1 MTVTD
6 HVDRLV
12 SRIASRDREAFRSLY
27 GFLAVQVW
35 RSAAS
40 ALPGGDADAAVVT
53 ESTFLAV
60 WHGAGNA
67 PRHDARAW
75 IGRIAAARIGERCR
89 STAPRGGV
97 LEVYDEHTRLEVAGL
112 LGAGPGTV
120 RTGPATFRRVDPLTG
135 ALDLVGAPGPA

>member
-6 HVDRLV
+6 PVDRLV
-12 SRIASRDREAFRSLY
+12 SRIASRDRQAFRSLY
-27 GFLAVQVW
+27 GFLAAQVW

-40 ALPGGDADAAVVT
+40 ALPGGDADASVVT

-60 WHGAGNA
+60 WHGARAA
-67 PRHDARAW
+67 PRRDARAW
-75 IGRIAAARIGERCR
+75 IGGIAAVRIGERSR
-89 STAPRGGV
+89 SAAPRGGV

-120 RTGPATFRRVDPLTG
+120 RTGPATVRRVDPLAG
-135 ALDLVGAPGPA
+135 ALDLIGAPGPA